1 MIRRYHLIVHH
12 GHRRI
17 SINRLGDSSNWGKS
31 GILMDVHVAVL
42 YSESFPQV
50 LVNQVDLD
58 LDARVNVFFHQLELS
73 DYG

>member
-1 MIRRYHLIVHH
+1 
-12 GHRRI
+12 
-17 SINRLGDSSNWGKS
+17 
-31 GILMDVHVAVL
+31 MDVHVAVL